1 MKILITG
8 GSGMLGSALIR
19 LFHQQHQLRFIA
31 RNRKIAEQLER
42 DSTAVAYVQD
52 LNDRTALIKACEGVD
67 AIIHCAALSS
77 PWGTYEQFFQ
87 ANVAA
92 TQHLVEA
99 ARIQHVSHLVHI
111 STTSVYFDYADRWAI
126 TENDALARQWCNDY
140 AKTKYHAER
149 VVANS
154 PVKSVILRPRGIFG
168 PNDRAIVPRVMSSVF
183 RGQLLLPSG
192 RNPVV
197 DLTCVDNVAHAAM
210 LACTQIENLSHGEVF
225 NISNGEPMPVETLLK
240 QLLTALNR
248 PVTIRRLPYAVLRP
262 LLAANEWLRYR
273 LPANPEPR
281 LTCYSAGLLHHHQ
294 TLDITKARE
303 ILGYQPHVT
312 IKQGIEQYVRWFA
325 TQNL

>member
-1 MKILITG
+1 MNILITG

-31 RNRKIAEQLER
+31 RNADIARQLER
-42 DSTAVAYVQD
+42 DYHAVAYLLD
-52 LNDRTALIKACEGVD
+52 LNDRAALIEACKGVD

-92 TQHLVEA
+92 TQNLVEA
-99 ARIQHVSHLVHI
+99 ARIQNVSCLVHI

-126 TENDALARQWCNDY
+126 TEKDALARQWCNDY
-140 AKTKYHAER
+140 AKTKYLAER
-149 VVANS
+149 VVENS
-154 PVKSVILRPRGIFG
+154 PIKSIILRPRGIFG
-168 PNDRAIVPRVMSSVF
+168 PNDRAIVPRVLSSVF

-210 LACTQIENLSHGEVF
+210 LACTQIEDLSHGEIF
-225 NISNGEPMPVETLLK
+225 NISNGEPMPVEMLLQ
-240 QLLTALNR
+240 QLLASLNH
-248 PVTIRRLPYAVLRP
+248 PVTIRRLPYRVLRQ
-262 LLAANEWLRYR
+262 LLTMNEWIRQR
-273 LPANPEPR
+273 LPGHPEPR
-281 LTCYSAGLLHHHQ
+281 LTRYSAGLLHHHQ

-312 IKQGIEQYVRWFA
+312 INQGIEQYVRWFA